1 MAVEATLPAERRQ
14 QPATPV
20 KKATQTKKKET
31 MKRAIIDRAMSA
43 IDKKPFSILI
53 YSKISVTTY
62 FKCVVC
68 VSVLYNNYI

>member
-1 MAVEATLPAERRQ
+1 MAVEATLPGERRQ

-43 IDKKPFSILI
+43 IDKKPFSI
-53 YSKISVTTY
+53 
-62 FKCVVC
+62 
-68 VSVLYNNYI
+68 